1 MRRRSERGFEQ
12 AGELTSSP
20 DGHRG
25 SKLLPRRWHWMAG
38 VVSDPLLE
46 ACARDEA
53 AALMAE
59 FGAGAALFANGQVI
73 EARRS
78 GRSAVADFWS
88 AVLNAVSYPPS
99 AHDLKAPV
107 PTAPDRVTHRPW
119 QDDAAVARRSGVRDA
134 VAMDAKRAS
143 AKGRRAGLRY

>member
-1 MRRRSERGFEQ
+1 M
-12 AGELTSSP
+12 P
-20 DGHRG
+20 
-25 SKLLPRRWHWMAG
+25 PRWHWMAG

-46 ACARDEA
+46 ARARDEA
-53 AALMAE
+53 AALTAE

-78 GRSAVADFWS
+78 GRPVVADFWS
-88 AVLNAVSYPPS
+88 AVLNAVSYPPL
-99 AHDLKAPV
+99 AQDLEAPI
-107 PTAPDRVTHRPW
+107 PAAPDRVTHRPW
-119 QDDAAVARRSGVRDA
+119 QDDAAVTRRPGMRDA